1 MYHVKE
7 ELVRGMVWDKF
18 IGRPFDSYSYTFRK
32 NGLDILFILSHTPNG
47 WYLESRENGQTF
59 FISSDLDSHFEKS
72 TITPCKSK
80 YEGAARAFSLIQEL
94 GGL

>member
-1 MYHVKE
+1 MDQLKE
-7 ELVRGMVWDKF
+7 ELVEGMVWDRV
-18 IGRPFDSYSYTFRK
+18 IGRPFDRYTYSYQK
-32 NGLDILFILSHTPNG
+32 NGLMIDFSLIQTPNG